1 MTTLKKLRDRIKSI
15 KSTQKITSAM
25 KMVATSKLRRAHEE
39 LEKFHFYAQ
48 DIAKLLNVLKNS
60 DIGFDQWFPEDLK
73 FLRGGEGPPLYILVS
88 TNRGLCGAYNAN
100 LIRFLK
106 SHLENVSQF
115 FLTGIGRKGLE
126 LLPSEWKERIIPL
139 EYAESLKYSQSVKWA
154 DQIQNWLNENHIGSV
169 HIMHYVYKNV
179 LHQQLHK
186 TSLVP
191 SIVMENQKDRSFHN
205 LSCLT
210 EPSYTGVFSQLLR
223 ESFKINLHNILLE
236 SAACEHAA
244 RMMAMDGATRNAND
258 MVQKL
263 QARYNQTR
271 QAQIT
276 SQLIEVIS
284 AAQAV

>member
-1 MTTLKKLRDRIKSI
+1 MFIKCIASAI
-15 KSTQKITSAM
+15 TQNIFGSFYCHGKS
-25 KMVATSKLRRAHEE
+25 
-39 LEKFHFYAQ
+39 
-48 DIAKLLNVLKNS
+48 
-60 DIGFDQWFPEDLK
+60 
-73 FLRGGEGPPLYILVS
+73 
-88 TNRGLCGAYNAN
+88 
-100 LIRFLK
+100 
-106 SHLENVSQF
+106 
-115 FLTGIGRKGLE
+115 
-126 LLPSEWKERIIPL
+126 
-139 EYAESLKYSQSVKWA
+139 
-154 DQIQNWLNENHIGSV
+154 
-169 HIMHYVYKNV
+169 
-179 LHQQLHK
+179 
-186 TSLVP
+186 
-191 SIVMENQKDRSFHN
+191 KDRSFHN